1 MDCKNNDIMRAVV
14 ERLRVF
20 HLLVF
25 SERGGLRSVMV
36 ENAMAGRLD
45 IAAHICEAIGAA
57 ADNLAA
63 ELRAAHAAHVSD
75 PARTIQDGRAPD

>member
-1 MDCKNNDIMRAVV
+1 MDCKNNDIMRPVV

-20 HLLVF
+20 NLLVF

-36 ENAMAGRLD
+36 KNAMAGRLD
-45 IAAHICEAIGAA
+45 VAAHICEAIGAA

-63 ELRAAHAAHVSD
+63 ELRAAHSAHISD
-75 PARTIQDGRAPD
+75 PGLSTDDRAPD